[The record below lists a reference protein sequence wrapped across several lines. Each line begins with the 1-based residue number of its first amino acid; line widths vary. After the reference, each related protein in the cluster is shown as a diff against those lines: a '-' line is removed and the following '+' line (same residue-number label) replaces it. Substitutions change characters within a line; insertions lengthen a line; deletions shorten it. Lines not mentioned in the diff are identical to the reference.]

1 VTNASAAL
9 SGLTSGAGRLLAAD
23 PITGL
28 GHMLGLPF
36 IQHALLAGTSIALLS
51 GLVGYFVVLRGQVF
65 AGDALSHVAYAGALA
80 ALAAGVDLRFGLF
93 AATIVVGL
101 VLGVLGGRAA
111 ADDVVIGTTFAWVLG
126 LGVFFLAIYTTRSAT
141 GNSTANVTVLFGS
154 ILGISAAAAM
164 AAAWIAAGLIALL
177 LLIARPLLFA
187 SLDPAVARARGVPV
201 RLLGPLFLAI
211 VGATAAE
218 ASQAIGALLLFG
230 LLAAP
235 PAAAQRLTDRPW
247 TGFVLSGALAVTSMW
262 IGITVAYAAPKLP
275 ASFTIMA
282 TSALLYGGAAL
293 LTVGHRRRDHR
304 HRPPATQSPK
314 DTRRQEAS

>member
-1 VTNASAAL
+1 MPTSRSAPFSLDSERVLAS
-9 SGLTSGAGRLLAAD
+9 D
-23 PITGL
+23 PVTGL
-28 GHMLGLPF
+28 GHLLSHPF

-93 AATIVVGL
+93 AATIIVGL
-101 VLGVLGGRAA
+101 ALGLLGGHGA

-126 LGVFFLAIYTTRSAT
+126 LGVFFLALYTTHSAT

-154 ILGISAAAAM
+154 ILGISAGAAVT
-164 AAAWIAAGLIALL
+164 AAWIAGGLIAVL

-187 SLDPAVARARGVPV
+187 SIDPDVARARGVPV
-201 RLLGPLFLAI
+201 RLLGPSFLAV

-247 TGFVLSGALAVTSMW
+247 AGFLLSGALAVASVW
-262 IGITVAYAAPKLP
+262 IGIALAYAAPALP

-282 TSALLYGGAAL
+282 TSTACYAGAAL
-293 LTVGHRRRDHR
+293 ITVGRRRR
-304 HRPPATQSPK
+304 E
-314 DTRRQEAS
+314 RRAVEPTGEAQYTAG

>member
-1 VTNASAAL
+1 MS
-9 SGLTSGAGRLLAAD
+9 

-28 GHMLGLPF
+28 GHMLSLQF
-36 IQHALLAGTSIALLS
+36 IQHALVAGTSIALLS

-93 AATIVVGL
+93 AATVAVGL
-101 VLGVLGGRAA
+101 ALGLLGGRGV

-126 LGVFFLAIYTTRSAT
+126 LGVFFLAIYTTHSAA
-141 GNSTANVTVLFGS
+141 GNSNANVTVLFGS
-154 ILGISAAAAM
+154 ILGISASAAGT
-164 AAAWIAAGLIALL
+164 AAWIAVALIAVL

-187 SLDPAVARARGVPV
+187 SVDPAVARARGVPV

-235 PAAAQRLTDRPW
+235 PAAAHRLTDRPW
-247 TGFVLSGALAVTSMW
+247 TGFVLSGALAVASMW
-262 IGITVAYAAPKLP
+262 IGIALAYAAPKLP

-282 TSALLYGGAAL
+282 TSTALYAGAAL
-293 LTVGHRRRDHR
+293 VTIGRRRRERR
-304 HRPPATQSPK
+304 HIHPPGL
-314 DTRRQEAS
+314 D

>member
-1 VTNASAAL
+1 MSASAV
-9 SGLTSGAGRLLAAD
+9 LAAD

-28 GHMLGLPF
+28 GHMLSLQF

-93 AATIVVGL
+93 AATVAVGL
-101 VLGVLGGRAA
+101 ALGLLGGRGA

-126 LGVFFLAIYTTRSAT
+126 LGVFFLAVYTTHSAA

-154 ILGISAAAAM
+154 ILGISASAAI
-164 AAAWIAAGLIALL
+164 AAAWIAVALIGLL

-187 SLDPAVARARGVPV
+187 SIDPAVARARGVPV

-230 LLAAP
+230 LIAAP

-247 TGFVLSGALAVTSMW
+247 AGFVLSGALAVASMW
-262 IGITVAYAAPKLP
+262 IGIALAYAAPKLP

-282 TSALLYGGAAL
+282 TSTVLYAGAAL
-293 LTVGHRRRDHR
+293 LTVGRRRR
-304 HRPPATQSPK
+304 E
-314 DTRRQEAS
+314 RRGVVAMAPSSLD